1 MKGNKIMRKRKNNQK
16 MPCLVKNIL
25 TLRNYTMRNILL
37 ISISQVFISFSALAG
52 LEISTPDCAS
62 LGYKTD
68 IKECLSSKGTP
79 LVCPFANGSDSKCI
93 CIKDSCRGYD
103 ITAEDMEQKKAS
115 DGRSINEHILS
126 YDECTTGS
134 GEEELTL
141 YRVKECAEGSLYQ
154 NGLCDV
160 GCDTVNKYPY
170 RLHPGNLAGEVE
182 VCKDASGEY
191 FGYKECHGGWLGGW
205 NNKDNPTGYCNLNDC
220 DIKNYPYNTDPNAK
234 KVRGTTE
241 TCRIG
246 GNPYY
251 KYTSCNDGYELKK
264 SICVGSCEIDVDNC
278 TSTAV
283 NIDAANYPYS
293 YNNWKCPLVDKDS
306 CMIGDN
312 ATIDGKSI
320 GTVFYISEDKIL
332 VMGDNQ
338 GAIRWGNGLAESTDI
353 PTGILPNITST
364 ALAVQDYDGKKK
376 TNAIKAYVHSSDSD
390 EFNDSG
396 CTTSVT
402 DALCSYPAAFKCYN
416 YSTTNCNHNMCQQGE
431 WYLPALGEL
440 GYMYDNRYMLYN
452 VTGSTVFTNN
462 YFWSSTE
469 RVATDAWRLNFSSGN
484 RTNGYKY
491 YSSVYVRPVLSF

>member
-1 MKGNKIMRKRKNNQK
+1 
-16 MPCLVKNIL
+16 
-25 TLRNYTMRNILL
+25 MRNILL
-37 ISISQVFISFSALAG
+37 VTTILSFTATATFAALDEAAKKSCAEMG
-52 LEISTPDCAS
+52 YNSTVD
-62 LGYKTD
+62 G
-68 IKECLSSKGTP
+68 CLAEGGTP
-79 LVCPFANGSDSKCI
+79 LLCPFSETDENSCVCLKE
-93 CIKDSCRGYD
+93 SCRGYNLLKD
-103 ITAEDMEQKKAS
+103 S
-115 DGRSINEHILS
+115 DGSYYYLS
-126 YDECTTGS
+126 SDGTKVSAVPTVGTVESNIVGDIESCVVGFDADAITY
-134 GEEELTL
+134 
-141 YRVKECAEGSLYQ
+141 YRVPECKEGYLYQ
-154 NGLCDV
+154 NNICDI
-160 GCDTVNKYPY
+160 GCDTTSKYPY
-170 RLHPGNLAGEVE
+170 NYHPGNLPGIVE
-182 VCKDASGEY
+182 MCKNESGEWY
-191 FGYKECHGGWLGGW
+191 GYTSCNSGWTL
-205 NNKDNPTGYCNLNDC
+205 KDGKCNLNDC

-283 NIDAANYPYS
+283 NINAANYPYS
-293 YNNWKCPLVDKDS
+293 YNDWKCPLVDKDS

-312 ATIDGKSI
+312 ATINGKSI

-332 VMGDNQ
+332 VMGDNR

-353 PTGILPNITST
+353 PTEILPNITST
-364 ALAVQDYDGKKK
+364 ALAVQDYDGKQK

-402 DALCSYPAAFKCYN
+402 DALCSYPAATKCYN

-440 GYMYDNRYMLYN
+440 GYMYDNRYILYN
-452 VTGSTVFTNN
+452 VTGSTVFTNS

-469 RVATDAWRLNFSSGN
+469 YSSTHAWLVPFGSGN
-484 RTNGYKY
+484 RPAWDKGNML
-491 YSSVYVRPVLSF
+491 YVRPVLAF